1 VAMKGS
7 KMFTTGFGI
16 LCVIVLVIAIV
27 IFNMYTTKKRENF
40 VESEI
45 LEPGTRTKQEIAIV
59 SMMKSPKNLETW
71 LQIHRAIGIA
81 RFYIRLEETSDAEA
95 FLQSQPDVHLQIGE
109 STGINEYKEIQTRQ
123 NVWVNEA
130 LRLGQ
135 VDGMSWLIHID
146 SDEIV
151 EGDLDIV
158 RRLPE
163 TTRTFW
169 MQNVEAK
176 YAAIPRAQD
185 NCFTAAQFV
194 NCAEPGSSCVSYANG
209 KSGGRCSPDVSAF
222 GPHRFTTLKKGGD
235 DPKLEG
241 IVVQHY
247 ESCDFAMYKEKYAG
261 LAVQDQDNDIPF
273 PYYRDSIEAAK
284 TGNDSELERVYAKY
298 RVV

>member
-1 VAMKGS
+1 MKGS
-7 KMFTTGFGI
+7 KMFTTGFSI
-16 LCVIVLVIAIV
+16 LCVVLLVIGIV

-45 LEPGTRTKQEIAIV
+45 LEPKKAVESRKIAIV

-71 LQIHRAIGIA
+71 LRIHRAIGIA
-81 RFYIRLEETSDAEA
+81 RFYIRLEDTPDAEA
-95 FLQSQPDVHLQIGE
+95 FLQSQSDVYLQIGE

-123 NVWVNEA
+123 NTWVNEA

-163 TTRTFW
+163 NTRTFW

-176 YAAIPRAQD
+176 YAAIPRTQD

-194 NCAEPGSSCVSYANG
+194 NCAEPGASCVSYANG
-209 KSGGRCSPDVSAF
+209 KAGGRCSPDVSAF
-222 GPHRFTTLKKGGD
+222 GPHRFTSSRNRSD